1 MPILPSQPDV
11 FPADLLDNWE
21 PPSSDEKWWA
31 LYTLARREKRLM
43 AQLHE
48 AEVGYYGPL
57 ILRKF
62 RSPNGRKRT
71 SYVPLFPGYV
81 FLWGSE
87 EDRYQALET
96 NCVSRTLRVVDAE
109 ELVRDLRQVQQMI
122 RSKKPLTPEARLKP
136 GMRVRVRSGSLE
148 NLEGVVIRRE
158 GKERLLVAVAF
169 LQQGA
174 SVSIEDVQLERID

>member
-1 MPILPSQPDV
+1 MPILASQPDV
-11 FPADLLDNWE
+11 FPADLLDHWE
-21 PPSSDEKWWA
+21 PTSPDEKWWA
-31 LYTLARREKRLM
+31 LYVLARREKRLM

-48 AEVGYYGPL
+48 AQVGYYGPL
-57 ILRKF
+57 IPRKF

-71 SYVPLFPGYV
+71 SYVPLFSGYV
-81 FLWGSE
+81 FLWGTE
-87 EDRYQALET
+87 EDRFRALKT
-96 NCVSRTLRVVDAE
+96 NCVSRSVHVVDGE

-148 NLEGVVIRRE
+148 NLEGVVIRRR
-158 GKERLLVAVAF
+158 GKDRLLVAVEF